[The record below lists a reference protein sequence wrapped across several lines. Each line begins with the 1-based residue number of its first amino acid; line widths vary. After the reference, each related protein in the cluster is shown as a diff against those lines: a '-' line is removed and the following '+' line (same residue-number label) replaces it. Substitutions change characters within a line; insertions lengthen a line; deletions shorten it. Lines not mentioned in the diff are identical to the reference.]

1 MQECEM
7 LMRVSVI
14 THGCK
19 INQYESELMI
29 EMLENAGYVVLY
41 GEDRGAEVYILNSC
55 AVTSEAER
63 KVRQTVRHLRKLNPD
78 AKIILTGCYV
88 QVPRTVEEYKNLGVD
103 LVLGNLEK
111 KRILS
116 FINEVG
122 GYFNSRYWEEDDIS
136 FEIVENSVTE
146 RSRAFVKVEDGCN
159 NGCTYCVI
167 RFLRGTKIRSKPL
180 EVVVKEIEKLV
191 SKRHREIVI
200 TGLNLGKYGADL
212 GLNLAQLL
220 RTIAKLEG
228 DFRIRLSSIN
238 PEDLTDEL
246 IEVIAQEER
255 ICNHLHIPAQSGSTS
270 VLRRMGRKYTA
281 DYFIS
286 RVAKLRE
293 FDPFFSI
300 TTDIMVGFPGETEEE
315 FKETLDFIKTVE
327 FSKVHTF
334 RYSQRPN
341 TPAARFENQIP
352 GNIKKERAEILI
364 KHADNVAYEYRKKL
378 VGKTTVVLV
387 EGVQNGI
394 AYGYDEYY
402 LLHESNCGVTGEFSK
417 VKICSVTNEGVVSK
431 VVQKH
436 ASNE

>member
-1 MQECEM
+1 
-7 LMRVSVI
+7 MRVSVI

-88 QVPRTVEEYKNLGVD
+88 QIPRTAEEYKNLGVD

-116 FINEVG
+116 FINKVG

-167 RFLRGTKIRSKPL
+167 RSLRGTKIRSKPL

-191 SKRHREIVI
+191 
-200 TGLNLGKYGADL
+200 
-212 GLNLAQLL
+212 
-220 RTIAKLEG
+220 
-228 DFRIRLSSIN
+228 
-238 PEDLTDEL
+238 
-246 IEVIAQEER
+246 
-255 ICNHLHIPAQSGSTS
+255 
-270 VLRRMGRKYTA
+270 RKN
-281 DYFIS
+281 
-286 RVAKLRE
+286 
-293 FDPFFSI
+293 
-300 TTDIMVGFPGETEEE
+300 TE
-315 FKETLDFIKTVE
+315 K
-327 FSKVHTF
+327 
-334 RYSQRPN
+334 
-341 TPAARFENQIP
+341 
-352 GNIKKERAEILI
+352 
-364 KHADNVAYEYRKKL
+364 
-378 VGKTTVVLV
+378 
-387 EGVQNGI
+387 
-394 AYGYDEYY
+394 
-402 LLHESNCGVTGEFSK
+402 
-417 VKICSVTNEGVVSK
+417 
-431 VVQKH
+431 
-436 ASNE
+436 